1 MTTQRA
7 FNIVFGAD
15 LDPSLARAQRE
26 VRSQLEHQQRA
37 AAKFYGQQQQAIS
50 QQLRAVDGGRRS
62 LVQMTNAINRASASF
77 EELSQ
82 EAQGLEA
89 VGQDA
94 GNVRRRM
101 AELQATIDSNT
112 QAIEELEQTD
122 FGRRMVAE
130 FRESQRAAE
139 RHREELERNGRAA
152 EDLARRQARLGNLRR
167 RGIGVGVAAGAPL
180 IAGAAFLTQ
189 QTQEARQHRREQR
202 QSGLSGEEYARQE
215 FMLRQ
220 AGVFEPGDLIKETN
234 REGSI
239 KASEAGEEFRLAAAA
254 IGASVEE
261 VVRWNEEGTQLIE
274 VLERLGRVAQIDR
287 ARVLEG
293 FFGGTGGEQALE
305 VDLQAFAEAA
315 REAQGMDF
323 ANVAAARD
331 RMLELEQALI
341 PLTTSM
347 TQFAGVMATGVAPV
361 IDGLVFV
368 MTPVANLVGNL
379 NERFP
384 LLTRTLGTVGVV
396 GLGTAAALGGFLVIL
411 PSLAGGWSIAT
422 AGATAF
428 AGSLFTVRTALI
440 TTGIGALVVGLG
452 VALAFAADK
461 FDLFNRAA
469 GDMGDFTLP
478 TFPDPNAGAAS
489 QRRETASVG
498 GAPLVAPEGTIQVS
512 PILGFDNCPDELK
525 QLLTTAQAIEVNTR
539 PTLTPAEAKDAVPV
553 AMPQPVIRPLVD
565 AHPGGRF
572 GGHSGLGAAFAPSPT
587 TREPA
592 APQDVNRDLAALA
605 RAAGIREP
613 AATREPAAPPAQ
625 LGRIGLTLEAESAIR
640 HLSNEVVRFFTEV
653 PNRRGPEPAQSPA
666 SASPERPSPAQSPA
680 SASPDINIGSI
691 HVAAEYGAVE
701 IATRFG
707 QELKKIFE
715 DPASFDEG
723 TA

>member
-7 FNIVFGAD
+7 FNIIFGAD

-37 AAKFYGQQQQAIS
+37 AAKYYGQQQQAIS
-50 QQLRAVDGGRRS
+50 QQLRAVTGGRRS

-89 VGQDA
+89 IGQDA

-101 AELQATIDSNT
+101 DELRRTIDSNT
-112 QAIEELEQTD
+112 RAIEELEQTD

-152 EDLARRQARLGNLRR
+152 ENLARRQARLGNLRQ

-189 QTQEARQHRREQR
+189 QTQEARQARREQR
-202 QSGLSGEEYARQE
+202 QSGLAPDEFARQE
-215 FMLRQ
+215 FLLRQ
-220 AGVFEPGDLIKETN
+220 SGVFEPADLIKEAN

-239 KASEAGEEFRLAAAA
+239 RASEAGEEFQIAAAA

-261 VVRWNEEGTQLIE
+261 VERWNREGTQLIE

-305 VDLQAFAEAA
+305 VDLQAFAAAA

-331 RMLELEQALI
+331 RMLGLEQALI
-341 PLTTSM
+341 PLTTTM
-347 TQFAGVMATGVAPV
+347 TQFAGVLATGVTPF
-361 IDGLVFV
+361 IEGLATV
-368 MTPVANLVGNL
+368 MTPISNLVGNL

-384 LLTRTLGTVGVV
+384 LLTQILGTVGVV

-469 GDMGDFTLP
+469 GDLGNLGDLTLP
-478 TFPDPNAGAAS
+478 TFPNPNIDPAS
-489 QRRETASVG
+489 QRQETASIG
-498 GAPLVAPEGTIQVS
+498 GAPLVAPEGTIAVS

-525 QLLTTAQAIEVNTR
+525 QLVANTSAIEMNTR
-539 PTLTPAEAKDAVPV
+539 PGLTPEEAAKAVPV
-553 AMPQPVIRPLVD
+553 ATPQPVSLPQL
-565 AHPGGRF
+565 HPSQVPYG
-572 GGHSGLGAAFAPSPT
+572 GGHSGLGLAFAPQQ
-587 TREPA
+587 RE
-592 APQDVNRDLAALA
+592 
-605 RAAGIREP
+605 AG
-613 AATREPAAPPAQ
+613 AGH
-625 LGRIGLTLEAESAIR
+625 LGGYSGLDRIGLTPEAQAVIKD
-640 HLSNEVVRFFTEV
+640 LSNNIVRFFTEV
-653 PNRRGPEPAQSPA
+653 PNRRSPA
-666 SASPERPSPAQSPA
+666 PAHGGGGVPERSGAAQPPAMHKTE
-680 SASPDINIGSI
+680 ITVEGGI
-691 HVAAEYGAVE
+691 HVAAEYGAAE
-701 IATRFG
+701 IAEGVGR
-707 QELKKIFE
+707 ELGRLGD
-715 DPASFDEG
+715 DPANGDGGF
-723 TA
+723 